1 MTSADSKARVA
12 VGRKVFAARDR
23 ERIGERRAERAGRPS
38 PP

>member
-23 ERIGERRAERAGRPS
+23 ERIGERRAERAEGPS
-38 PP
+38 P